1 MAPSIHEPPQ
11 PADESEAARESF
23 ARFLAR
29 QPFPVGINELRIA
42 VARFFPVEGGSR
54 SRELLVFDRT
64 HRLLHTRPLVEES
77 PFTAWYTGAV
87 RASWFRTPDAADS
100 SPAGRNLNA

>member
-1 MAPSIHEPPQ
+1 MVSSIQESPLS
-11 PADESEAARESF
+11 ADETEAARESF
-23 ARFLAR
+23 ACFLAR

-42 VARFFPVEGGSR
+42 VARFLPVEGSSR

-64 HRLLHTRPLVEES
+64 YRLLHTRPLVEES
-77 PFTAWYTGAV
+77 PFTAWYAGAV
-87 RASWFRTPDAADS
+87 RESWFRTPDAADS

>member
-1 MAPSIHEPPQ
+1 MASSIHESPQ
-11 PADESEAARESF
+11 SADETEAARASF

-29 QPFPVGINELRIA
+29 QPFPVGIDEQRIA

-54 SRELLVFDRT
+54 SRELLFFDRA

-77 PFTAWYTGAV
+77 PFTAWYAGTV
-87 RASWFRTPDAADS
+87 RESWFRTPDAADS
-100 SPAGRNLNA
+100 PPSARKIDA

>member
-1 MAPSIHEPPQ
+1 MVSSIHESPQ
-11 PADESEAARESF
+11 STDETEAARESF

-54 SRELLVFDRT
+54 SRELLFFDRA

-77 PFTAWYTGAV
+77 PFTAWYAGAV
-87 RASWFRTPDAADS
+87 RESWFRTPDVADS

>member
-1 MAPSIHEPPQ
+1 MVSSIQESPQ
-11 PADESEAARESF
+11 SADETEAARRSF

-42 VARFFPVEGGSR
+42 VARFFPVEGSSR
-54 SRELLVFDRT
+54 SRELLVFDRA

-77 PFTAWYTGAV
+77 PFTAWYAGAV
-87 RASWFRTPDAADS
+87 RESWFRTPDAADS
-100 SPAGRNLNA
+100 SPTGRNLNA

>member
-11 PADESEAARESF
+11 PADETEAARESF

-54 SRELLVFDRT
+54 SRELLVFDRA

-77 PFTAWYTGAV
+77 PFTEWYAGAV
-87 RASWFRTPDAADS
+87 RESWFRTSDVADS

>member
-1 MAPSIHEPPQ
+1 MVSSKHESPQ
-11 PADESEAARESF
+11 SADDAEAARANF

-29 QPFPVGINELRIA
+29 QPFPVGIDEQRIA

-54 SRELLVFDRT
+54 SRELLFFDRA

-77 PFTAWYTGAV
+77 PFTAWYAGAV
-87 RASWFRTPDAADS
+87 RESWVRTPDVADYPPS
-100 SPAGRNLNA
+100 ARNLDA

>member
-1 MAPSIHEPPQ
+1 MVSSIHKSPQ
-11 PADESEAARESF
+11 SADETEAARASF

-29 QPFPVGINELRIA
+29 QPFPVGIDEQRIA

-54 SRELLVFDRT
+54 SRELLVFDRA

-77 PFTAWYTGAV
+77 PFTAWYAGSV
-87 RASWFRTPDAADS
+87 RESWFRTPDAADS
-100 SPAGRNLNA
+100 LPSARNLDA

>member
-1 MAPSIHEPPQ
+1 MVSSIHESPQ
-11 PADESEAARESF
+11 SADETEAARASF

-29 QPFPVGINELRIA
+29 QPFPVGIDEQRIA

-64 HRLLHTRPLVEES
+64 HRLLHTRPLVGES

-87 RASWFRTPDAADS
+87 RESWFRTPDVADS
-100 SPAGRNLNA
+100 PPSGRSLNA

>member
-1 MAPSIHEPPQ
+1 MVSSIQESPLS
-11 PADESEAARESF
+11 ADETEAARESF

-54 SRELLVFDRT
+54 SRELLFFDRA

-77 PFTAWYTGAV
+77 PFTAWYAGAV
-87 RASWFRTPDAADS
+87 RESGCRAPDATDS
-100 SPAGRNLNA
+100 PPSARNIDA

>member
-11 PADESEAARESF
+11 PADETEAARESF

-42 VARFFPVEGGSR
+42 VARFFPVEGDSR

-77 PFTAWYTGAV
+77 PFTAWYAGAV
-87 RASWFRTPDAADS
+87 RESWFRTPDAADS
-100 SPAGRNLNA
+100 PPSGRSLNA

>member
-1 MAPSIHEPPQ
+1 MVSSIHEPPQ
-11 PADESEAARESF
+11 PADETEAARESF

-42 VARFFPVEGGSR
+42 VARFFPVEGSSR

-77 PFTAWYTGAV
+77 PFTAWYAGAV
-87 RASWFRTPDAADS
+87 CESWFRAPDAADS
-100 SPAGRNLNA
+100 SPADRSLNA

>member
-1 MAPSIHEPPQ
+1 MASSIHESPQ
-11 PADESEAARESF
+11 SADETEAARASF

-42 VARFFPVEGGSR
+42 VARFFPVEGSSR

-77 PFTAWYTGAV
+77 PFTAWYAGAV
-87 RASWFRTPDAADS
+87 RESWFRTPDAADF

>member
-1 MAPSIHEPPQ
+1 MVSSIQESPLS
-11 PADESEAARESF
+11 ADETEAARESF
-23 ARFLAR
+23 VRFLAR

-42 VARFFPVEGGSR
+42 VAHFFPVEGSSR

-77 PFTAWYTGAV
+77 PFTAWYAGAV
-87 RASWFRTPDAADS
+87 RESWFRTPDAADS
-100 SPAGRNLNA
+100 PPSGRNLNA

>member
-1 MAPSIHEPPQ
+1 MVSSIQESPLS
-11 PADESEAARESF
+11 ADETEAVRESF

-42 VARFFPVEGGSR
+42 VARFFPVEGSSR

-77 PFTAWYTGAV
+77 PFTVWYAGAV
-87 RASWFRTPDAADS
+87 RESWFRTPDAADS
-100 SPAGRNLNA
+100 PPSSRSLNA

>member
-1 MAPSIHEPPQ
+1 MASSIHEPPQ
-11 PADESEAARESF
+11 STDETEAAHTSF

-29 QPFPVGINELRIA
+29 QPFPVGINEQRIA

-54 SRELLVFDRT
+54 SRELLFFDRA

-77 PFTAWYTGAV
+77 PFTAWYAGAV
-87 RASWFRTPDAADS
+87 RESWFRTPDVADS

>member
-23 ARFLAR
+23 ARFLAL

-87 RASWFRTPDAADS
+87 RESWFRTPDAADS

>member
-1 MAPSIHEPPQ
+1 MASSIHESPQ
-11 PADESEAARESF
+11 SADEAEAARASF

-29 QPFPVGINELRIA
+29 QPFPVGIDELRIA

-54 SRELLVFDRT
+54 SRELLFFDRA

-77 PFTAWYTGAV
+77 PFTAWYAGAV
-87 RASWFRTPDAADS
+87 RESWFRTPDATDS
-100 SPAGRNLNA
+100 PPSARKIDA

>member
-1 MAPSIHEPPQ
+1 MASSIHESPQ
-11 PADESEAARESF
+11 SADETEAARASF

-29 QPFPVGINELRIA
+29 QPFPVGIDEQRIA

-54 SRELLVFDRT
+54 SRELLVFDRA

-77 PFTAWYTGAV
+77 PFTAWYAGVV
-87 RASWFRTPDAADS
+87 RESWFRTPDAADS
-100 SPAGRNLNA
+100 LPSARNLDA

>member
-87 RASWFRTPDAADS
+87 RESWFRTPDAADS

>member
-1 MAPSIHEPPQ
+1 MVSSIPESPQ
-11 PADESEAARESF
+11 STDETEAARASF
-23 ARFLAR
+23 ARFLAQ

-77 PFTAWYTGAV
+77 PFTAWYAGAV
-87 RASWFRTPDAADS
+87 RESWFRAPDAADS
-100 SPAGRNLNA
+100 SPADRSLNA